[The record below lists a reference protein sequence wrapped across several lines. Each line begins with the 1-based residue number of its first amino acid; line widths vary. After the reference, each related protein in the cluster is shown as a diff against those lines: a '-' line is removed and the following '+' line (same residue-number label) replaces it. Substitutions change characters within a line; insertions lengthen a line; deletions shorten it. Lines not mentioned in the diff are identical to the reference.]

1 MRDRIMDAG
10 ALNERLEVLELQ
22 QGEENIWA
30 WVPIRRIWAMVSTGG
45 SPQKRN
51 LFSALGVGAQNA
63 SITLRRQPLT
73 LHHAMRW
80 RDKHLL
86 LTSLTD
92 GRTMYL
98 DGSAAVVSPVQCQAK
113 RTTTKL
119 GAANRPQQVAEQQ
132 VTFPG
137 VLTEKYVRYEQEETH
152 ARTQTLYVLITPKAI
167 DLVEGMVVT
176 VQEGLGK
183 GVYNLQTRHTLDEYK
198 NEYELS
204 RKGDV

>member
-1 MRDRIMDAG
+1 MDAG

-22 QGEENIWA
+22 QGKENIWA
-30 WVPIRRIWAMVSTGG
+30 WVPIRQIWAMVSTGG

-92 GRTMYL
+92 GSTMYL

-137 VLTEKYVRYEQEETH
+137 ILTEKYVRYEQEETH

-204 RKGDV
+204 WKGDV